1 MRVPLGSPPVVIFG
15 LAAVYALAGKLGL
28 LLAFVNASATAV
40 WPPTGIALAATLLL
54 GYRVWPAIFLGAFL
68 VNATT
73 AGSVWT
79 SLAIASGNT
88 LEGLVGA
95 WLVTRYAN
103 GRNAFSRA
111 PDIFAFAAL
120 AGFLSTTVSATI
132 GVTSLSLGGYA
143 SWDRFGAIWLTWWLG
158 DVAGDLVVAPAL
170 VLWGMDRVAG
180 LTRARALEFGLLLGS
195 VALVGD
201 LVFGGL
207 SSSWVRNYPLE
218 FLCIPPLV
226 LVAFRFGQR
235 EAATCVALLSVIAT
249 S

>member
-1 MRVPLGSPPVVIFG
+1 MLSRKAVALWRLVPLTIAYFV
-15 LAAVYALAGKLGL
+15 AGKLGL
-28 LLAFVNASATAV
+28 SLAFVNASASAV

-54 GYRVWPAIFLGAFL
+54 GYRVWPAILLGAFL

-95 WLVTRYAN
+95 WLVTRFAN

-158 DVAGDLVVAPAL
+158 DVAGALVVAPVL
-170 VLWGMDRVAG
+170 ILWGTNRVA
-180 LTRARALEFGLLLGS
+180 LTRTRAL
-195 VALVGD
+195 
-201 LVFGGL
+201 
-207 SSSWVRNYPLE
+207 
-218 FLCIPPLV
+218 
-226 LVAFRFGQR
+226 
-235 EAATCVALLSVIAT
+235 
-249 S
+249 